1 MSVARPTLGIVLK
14 DRITKRSVDA
24 LANGEFISDTEVKGF
39 MARRL
44 PSGKVTF
51 GFQYS
56 KAGRRPWLALG
67 LHGSVTADEARKD
80 AKRYAGLVAQN
91 RDPAAE
97 QEVKTARSTNTVNHV
112 LDEWL
117 AKYARDP
124 DSGNLRSADGIESMF
139 DRYVRPKIGD
149 VVVYDLTLTMVV
161 AMLDAVKDSV
171 KDQTAGK
178 KSGGTMANRV
188 RAHFRSALEWWR
200 DGDEKFVTNPIP
212 SKKRGAKEK
221 RRERVLDQEEFRDFW
236 RATLELEGVEGNFWR
251 TLFLSACRRSEVS
264 DMNLSEFDKRKENWT
279 IPAERYK
286 TKLDHVIPLTPAL
299 AAHLPARGDRGDYL
313 FSTTGG
319 EVPLSGFSKFKP
331 KLVKKINELR
341 KSEGRGAIK
350 NFTPHDLRRTA
361 NTFMI
366 PAGVSAEVADRL
378 LGHVQPGIRGVYNK
392 WAYRD
397 EKAGAIE
404 KLATYVDGL
413 LQSPPPNVV
422 QFPGSS
428 RADAPRGR
436 RGAAVGR

>member
-1 MSVARPTLGIVLK
+1 MK

-24 LANGEFISDTEVKGF
+24 LEKGDFISDTEVKGF
-39 MARRL
+39 IARRL

-56 KAGRRPWLALG
+56 GAGGRRPWLALG
-67 LHGSVTADEARKD
+67 LHGSVTVEEARKD
-80 AKRYAGLVAQN
+80 AKKYAGLVAQD

-97 QEVKTARSTNTVNHV
+97 QQVETARSTNTVSYV
-112 LDEWL
+112 LDQWL

-124 DSGNLRSADGIESMF
+124 DHGNLRSADEIESMF
-139 DRYVRPKIGD
+139 DRYVRPKIGQ
-149 VVVYDLTLTMVV
+149 VVIYDLTLTHVV
-161 AMLDAVKDSV
+161 AMLDAVKDAV
-171 KDQTAGK
+171 KEQTKGK
-178 KSGGTMANRV
+178 KTGGTMANRV
-188 RAHFRSALEWWR
+188 RAHFRSTLEWWR

-221 RRERVLDQEEFRDFW
+221 KRERTLNEDEFRDFW
-236 RATLELEGVEGNFWR
+236 RATFELEGVQGYFWR

-264 DMNLSEFDKRKENWT
+264 DMHLDEFDKRQDNWT
-279 IPAERYK
+279 IPAGRYK
-286 TKLDHVIPLTPAL
+286 IKLDHVIPLTPAL
-299 AAHLPARGDRGDYL
+299 KAHLPARGNRGDYL

-331 KLVKKINELR
+331 KLVKKINALR
-341 KSEGRGAIK
+341 KREGRGPIA

-378 LGHVQPGIRGVYNK
+378 LGHVQPGMRGVYNR

-397 EKAGAIE
+397 EKADAIE
-404 KLATYVDGL
+404 KLAAYVEHL
-413 LQSPPPNVV
+413 VQPTPPNVV
-422 QFPGSS
+422 QFPGSGH
-428 RADAPRGR
+428 ADTPQR
-436 RGAAVGR
+436 RPASVGG

>member
-1 MSVARPTLGIVLK
+1 MK

-24 LANGEFISDTEVKGF
+24 LAIGEFISDTEVKGF

-56 KAGRRPWLALG
+56 KADRRPWLALG
-67 LHGSVTADEARKD
+67 LHGSVTVEEARND
-80 AKRYAGLVAQN
+80 AKRYAGLVAQK

-97 QEVKTARSTNTVNHV
+97 QAVVTARSTNTINHV

-117 AKYARDP
+117 AKYARDA

-149 VVVYDLTLTMVV
+149 VVIYDLTLTMVV
-161 AMLDAVKDSV
+161 AMLDAVKTSV

-178 KSGGTMANRV
+178 KTGGTMANRV

-221 RRERVLDQEEFRDFW
+221 PRERVLDQEEFRDFW
-236 RATLELEGVEGNFWR
+236 RATHELQGIEGHFWR
-251 TLFLSACRRSEVS
+251 TLFLSAARRSEVS
-264 DMNLSEFDKRKENWT
+264 DMNISEFDKRKENWT
-279 IPAERYK
+279 IPAARYK

-299 AAHLPARGDRGDYL
+299 TAHLPARGNRGDYL

-341 KSEGRGAIK
+341 KSEGRGPIK
-350 NFTPHDLRRTA
+350 NFTPHDLRRSA

-378 LGHVQPGIRGVYNK
+378 LGHVQPGMRGVYNK

-397 EKAGAIE
+397 EKADAIE
-404 KLATYVDGL
+404 KLAIYVEGL
-413 LQSPPPNVV
+413 LQPTPPNVV
-422 QFPGSS
+422 KFPGSDN
-428 RADAPRGR
+428 AAKTPRGR
-436 RGAAVGR
+436 RTGVSR